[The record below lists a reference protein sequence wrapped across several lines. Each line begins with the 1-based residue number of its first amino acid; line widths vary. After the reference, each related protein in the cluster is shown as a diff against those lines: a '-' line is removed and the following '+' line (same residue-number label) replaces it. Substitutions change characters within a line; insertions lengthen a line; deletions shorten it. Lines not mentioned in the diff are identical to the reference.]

1 MITVES
7 IKSFV
12 EKIKSVKHDDECAHG
27 LEDDM
32 YISILQAI
40 VDDEIEDIKGVCAE
54 ALKSQKIDFSRWCA

>member
-1 MITVES
+1 MITIES

-12 EKIKSVKHDDECAHG
+12 EKIKSVKHDECAHG

-32 YISILQAI
+32 YVSILTAI
-40 VDDEIEDIKGVCAE
+40 VNDEIEDIKGVCTE